1 LGLEINRPAYVSPGV
16 VRLMDLP
23 LLVGEQSLL
32 LFAAGAVALSLA
44 FALFLPN
51 VPQLF
56 GYREYRHKPEQA
68 TCLGW
73 RPNFAWALLIALA
86 LVVSLF
92 GMWQRV
98 EFLYFQF

>member
-1 LGLEINRPAYVSPGV
+1 
-16 VRLMDLP
+16 MDLP

-32 LFAAGAVALSLA
+32 LFGGGAVVLSLA
-44 FALFLPN
+44 VALFLPN

-56 GYREYRHKPEQA
+56 GYREYRRNPEQA
-68 TCLGW
+68 KFLGW
-73 RPNFAWALLIALA
+73 RLNFAWALLIAQA
-86 LVVSLF
+86 LVISLF